1 MVNKKMLVA
10 QLRKEQD
17 QNQKLE
23 KELERVR
30 DKLDSVNMDL
40 TMAVSMLND
49 KNRKLSQLQDEQ
61 EKNKVLCAELAKEL
75 AKPCRLN
82 EFATTLVLLARYHE
96 SIGDD
101 GISSYEITKV
111 WDEYLKE
118 ADYGHRMD

>member
-10 QLRKEQD
+10 QLRKEQE
-17 QNQKLE
+17 QNRIL
-23 KELERVR
+23 R
-30 DKLDSVNMDL
+30 M
-40 TMAVSMLND
+40 
-49 KNRKLSQLQDEQ
+49 
-61 EKNKVLCAELAKEL
+61 ELAKEL

-101 GISSYEITKV
+101 GISSYEIAKI

-118 ADYGHRMD
+118 TE